1 MADQPPSPLVENI
14 DAAKA
19 VVAQAIGKI
28 VQGYGPEEVAKLLS
42 LLQTQT
48 APAPEV
54 RDLFEI
60 VSDPGDIP
68 AAIFRGAPAKE
79 VAPYDVPYI
88 EGGEGVSNLQGTLYE
103 RLLES
108 GGGLL
113 VQSRAGVGKTREVAE
128 LAKRLCAD
136 EGWTVCI
143 AKGEGDARIDAPA
156 AFPDALRARRLLFVI
171 DDLHRRAVAGVQG
184 QAPYLGR
191 LHSFL
196 EFFAKSMAPSEL
208 YVIATA
214 RSEPHHRV
222 QLGFDPSDPLW
233 GRFKVYN
240 LPEFTLPALRSALLR
255 LAEAQG
261 VALDE
266 AGAQQMV
273 ANSDRTLRTI
283 LDNVTRAQ
291 RRNEPLTRTNWSPTQ
306 GKSWDLR
313 YREAAAHWPG
323 VEGVYHALHLL
334 REAGLPTRFAYIVGV
349 GSRLRAADVTTAA
362 KGLVD
367 MGLLALQGELLDAFA
382 DEQLRDS
389 LQNSG
394 KGLPQLSDNWTCII
408 EQTVAEA
415 KEHPEW
421 SQDLV
426 SLTSILLMIRR
437 FIDAELTSTTAIAC
451 RKDDAA
457 VYCNRALARV
467 GQKKWAGAEEDFD
480 KAIERGRDD
489 AAVYLGRGFA
499 RVVQKKWAGAEE
511 DLSKAMERGQDDTGV
526 YLVRG
531 VARVMQQKW
540 AEADE
545 DLSKAV
551 ERGHDDAVVYF
562 ARGGARA
569 VQEKWAGAE
578 GDFSKAIERGQD
590 DADVYYARGGA
601 RGVQEKWAGAVEDFD
616 KAIERGQDDTVVYF
630 ARGVV
635 RSVQKNWAG
644 AVEDFSKAIERG
656 RDDAVVYFVRGVA
669 RVGQKNWAGAEGD
682 LSKAIERGQGD
693 ADVYYKRGGARLLQA
708 KWAGAEED
716 FSKAIK
722 GGQGD
727 AAVRL
732 GRAFARVRLGRF
744 SEAQEDCEQAE
755 QRAPSAPS
763 SHACWGYL
771 HLARREYD
779 AAIFRYEAALK
790 LGPQPSIYFELGL
803 ALLLC
808 GRIAEAEDAYSRGLV
823 AASGAD
829 IKGALAEINFWSVR
843 HHDRAESSEATEA
856 IAKIRQQLET
866 VRKTDHLDG

>member
-644 AVEDFSKAIERG
+644 A
-656 RDDAVVYFVRGVA
+656 
-669 RVGQKNWAGAEGD
+669 EGD